1 VSLRSRVVGG
11 PVGALERVW
20 TAECDTP
27 TDFSS
32 LASARGGFGFVRV
45 GGTATVHLRGP
56 ASRASTLSC
65 PPGAEYFGVDLRLG
79 AHLPA
84 FPPARLA
91 DLRDAVLPTLPDGR
105 VLLAGRAWEM
115 PTPQNVDVF
124 VDRLVR
130 AGMLVVDPLIDRL
143 RHERPRDVPQRTAQ
157 SRFRRAVGL
166 SHRELRSIERARR
179 ATAMLRDGSGIAD
192 VVSTAGYYDQPHL
205 TRSLRALIG
214 HTPAEVARGGVFLA
228 L

>member
-1 VSLRSRVVGG
+1 VIGG

-20 TAECDTP
+20 AAECDSP

-32 LASARGGFGFVRV
+32 IASARGGFGFVRV
-45 GGTATVHLRGP
+45 DGTTTVHLRGP

-65 PPGAEYFGVDLRLG
+65 PPDAEYFGVDLRIG
-79 AHLPA
+79 AYLPA

-91 DLRDAVLPTLPDGR
+91 NLRDAVLPTLPDGR
-105 VLLAGRAWEM
+105 VLLADRAWEM

-130 AGMLVVDPLIDRL
+130 AGLLVVDPLVEQM
-143 RHERPRDVPQRTAQ
+143 RHEHATRGVPRRTAQ
-157 SRFRRAVGL
+157 SRFLRAVGVP
-166 SHRELRSIERARR
+166 HRTLRRIEQARR
-179 ATAMLRDGSGIAD
+179 ATGMLRDGAAIAD

-205 TRSLRALIG
+205 TRSLRTLIG

>member
-1 VSLRSRVVGG
+1 MGG

-20 TAECDTP
+20 VAECDSP

-45 GGTATVHLRGP
+45 GGTTTVHLRGP
-56 ASRASTLSC
+56 ASRASTLAC
-65 PPGAEYFGVDLRLG
+65 PPDSVYFGVDLRIG

-91 DLRDAVLPTLPDGR
+91 NLRDAVLPTLPDGR
-105 VLLAGRAWEM
+105 VLLADRAWEM

-130 AGMLVVDPLIDRL
+130 AGLLVVDPLVERL
-143 RHERPRDVPQRTAQ
+143 RHERTRDVPPRTAQ

-166 SHRELRSIERARR
+166 SHRELRIIERARQ
-179 ATAMLRDGSGIAD
+179 AAAMLRDGAAIAD

-214 HTPAEVARGGVFLA
+214 HTPAEVARGGVFLS